1 MGISIGIIVALLLYG
16 VAIAYMSKKGADKTQ
31 GKSSEFFV
39 AGRSVGPV
47 VLLGTLCLSIWSAL
61 AFYGWPAS
69 AYRTGVGYYSGATG
83 TFFMGVM
90 GPCLMYPMWVLGKKY
105 NYMTP
110 VSMITHRFKS
120 PFLSYLFSAICIIF
134 MVPYIATQIIGVAN
148 GVDVTSSGHIPFYI
162 IVAILVIYI
171 FGHVVGG
178 GSNSVVATDT
188 FAGFVGVG
196 IVILS
201 TVIMAVNIL
210 GGDTG
215 GLAGATQAML
225 AENPDYLA
233 HSGTYG
239 SWFSNLGLSL
249 SAGAGLIVWPHIM
262 VRSYMGRGPAV
273 FKLQAVAQPLLVCG
287 LFSMFLFQG
296 VWLGKTAYPNL
307 DAAASDSLIPMM
319 ALEYAPAI
327 IAVLLVVGVF
337 AFGLSTADSQVVVVS
352 SVIQQDVFHDTAEK
366 TNQKRLYT
374 WLFVLMVAVILV
386 VIFRPALLVDYAY
399 NFSSPGFFQMAPAI
413 FGAMFWK
420 RATKEGAIVGTI
432 AGLIG
437 VLVSLFIYNP
447 IPSMNPVLWGALF
460 NVPLFI
466 IVSLCTQP
474 DKKTAEE
481 IPGFL
486 SEFFKGRNNG
496 TFKFLLF
503 LTFVVAC
510 QDIFTCYMP
519 NPIIFGWL
527 PFQWFNHW
535 LVAIECSILGYFF
548 CRNRFGP
555 MKDCPIP
562 EIVPTEWSATK

>member
-1 MGISIGIIVALLLYG
+1 MSGISIGVIVALLLYG
-16 VAIAYMSKKGADKTQ
+16 IVIGYMSKRGADKTQ

-47 VLLGTLCLSIWSAL
+47 MLLGTLCLSIWSAL
-61 AFYGWPAS
+61 SFYGWPAA
-69 AYRTGVGYYSGATG
+69 AYRTGVGYFSGATG
-83 TFFMGVM
+83 TFFMGIM
-90 GPCLMYPMWVLGKKY
+90 APCLMYPMWLLGKKY

-110 VSMITHRFKS
+110 ISMITHRYKS
-120 PFLSYLFSAICIIF
+120 RFLSLLFSGICIVF
-134 MVPYIATQIIGVAN
+134 MVPYIATQIIGVAD
-148 GVDVTSSGHIPFYI
+148 GVDITTSGNLSFWL
-162 IVAILVIYI
+162 IVIILVVYI

-196 IVILS
+196 IVIIS
-201 TVIMAVNIL
+201 TLFMANAIL
-210 GGDTG
+210 GGGD
-215 GLAGATQAML
+215 GLVQTTQSML

-262 VRSYMGRGPAV
+262 VRAYMGRGPEV
-273 FKLQAVAQPLLVCG
+273 FKLQAVAQPLLVCM

-296 VWLGKTAYPNL
+296 VWLGRAAYPDL
-307 DAAASDSLIPMM
+307 EGAVTDGIVPMM
-319 ALEYAPAI
+319 ALQYAPAI
-327 IAVLLVVGVF
+327 LSVLLVVGVF

-352 SVIQQDVFHDTAEK
+352 SVIQQDIFEDTAEQ
-366 TNQKRLYT
+366 TNKKRLYT
-374 WLFVLMVAVILV
+374 WLIVLMIAVVLV
-386 VIFRPALLVDYAY
+386 VAFRPSLLVDYAY
-399 NFSSPGFFQMAPAI
+399 SFSSPGFFQMAPAI

-420 RATKEGAIVGTI
+420 RATKEGAIVGTV
-432 AGLIG
+432 AGLIA
-437 VLVSLFIYNP
+437 VLVSLFVYNP

-466 IVSLCTQP
+466 IVSLCTKP
-474 DKKTAEE
+474 DEKAAEE

-486 SEFFKGRNNG
+486 SEFFRERNNT
-496 TFKFLLF
+496 TFKVLLV
-503 LTFVVAC
+503 LTLIVIC

-519 NPIIFGWL
+519 NPILFGWI
-527 PFQWFNHW
+527 PFQWMNHW
-535 LVAIECSILGYFF
+535 FVAIECSILGYLF

-555 MKDCPIP
+555 LPGDRKKA
-562 EIVPTEWSATK
+562 VGKSAQ